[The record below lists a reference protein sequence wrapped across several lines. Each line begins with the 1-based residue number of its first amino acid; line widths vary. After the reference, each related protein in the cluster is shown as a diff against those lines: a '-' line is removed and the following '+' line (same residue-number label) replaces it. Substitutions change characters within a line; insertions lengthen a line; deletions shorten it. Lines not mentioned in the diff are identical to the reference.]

1 MMVGSDKQFYK
12 VACHDTPTKA
22 SMDKE
27 YDSLQN
33 NETLDHVSPPP
44 ERRDKSTFLHGKLGE
59 EIYMLQPKG
68 YTDDSSMA

>member
-12 VACHDTPTKA
+12 VACHDTPRKE

-27 YDSLQN
+27 YESLQN
-33 NETLDHVSPPP
+33 NETLDHVSLPS
-44 ERRDKSTFLHGKLGE
+44 ERRDKSTFLSGKLEE

-68 YTDDSSMA
+68 